1 MHPLTETSLS
11 FSVMDS
17 LFWECSEMQYQRAA
31 LKLCAKHMALVP
43 KQTYIKDV
51 IDQIK
56 MFPNHNHVIL
66 VLSQHRGFLSSEALL
81 YTCEHPP
88 TSHSTAAKCLFWS
101 VCTLVCKKIFQVLK
115 FVGNEHISRHVQ
127 VKSGLIF
134 RVSMGCLSYGT
145 F

>member
-17 LFWECSEMQYQRAA
+17 LFWECSEMQYQHAA
-31 LKLCAKHMALVP
+31 LKLCA

-66 VLSQHRGFLSSEALL
+66 VLSQSTQRLFKLRSLTLL

-88 TSHSTAAKCLFWS
+88 TSHSTVAKCLFWS

-134 RVSMGCLSYGT
+134 RVSVGCLSYGT